1 MAAIGHLFPLNLVP
15 SRRVY
20 TPPVFPS
27 TEFQGLNGAVTQVQ
41 FGQKAVDSRLEM
53 TFQNI
58 TDDQAYEIFQNYE
71 LVMKGRDDQT
81 NEADYVDLQGQMKGI
96 GSIPLKYEISQDP
109 NGNPRQDLLRYR
121 YVEPPR
127 ITSVFPG
134 RSTVTVVLRGYFDA
148 ANSI

>member
-1 MAAIGHLFPLNLVP
+1 MAGIGHIFPTNLVP

-27 TEFQGLNGAVTQVQ
+27 TEFQGLNGAVTHIQ

-58 TDDQAYEIFQNYE
+58 TDDEAYAIFQNYE

-96 GSIPLKYEISQDP
+96 GSVPLKYEISQDP

-121 YVEPPR
+121 YAEPPQ
-127 ITSVFPG
+127 IVSVFPG